1 MVILS
6 VDISIIVVQYKCC
19 FKKLKKKIVA
29 RTLYSALENESFSEL
44 IESSS
49 EKKMLQRDES
59 DVSARLRN

>member
-1 MVILS
+1 M
-6 VDISIIVVQYKCC
+6 
-19 FKKLKKKIVA
+19 A